1 MTTEDNIIAAAA
13 EIQRSRPTLNAQD
26 WRVLGEIIEAGAE
39 GLAFMKIREEP
50 EFYGTGRKV
59 YPTLERLIAE
69 GLIEK
74 IQHGRGQGA
83 PVYFRRTGVPI
94 VPAAAEPVYEHV
106 APTAAATTTLP
117 ALSFVL

>member
-1 MTTEDNIIAAAA
+1 MTTDDNIIAAAA
-13 EIQRSRPTLNAQD
+13 LLHRHRPNLTAQD
-26 WRVLGEIIEAGAE
+26 WRVLGAIIEAGVE
-39 GLAFMKIREEP
+39 GLPFMAVRAEP

-59 YPTLERLIAE
+59 YPTLDRLIAE

-83 PVYFRRTGVPI
+83 PVYFRRTSAPI
-94 VPAAAEPVYEHV
+94 VPVAEPVYEHV